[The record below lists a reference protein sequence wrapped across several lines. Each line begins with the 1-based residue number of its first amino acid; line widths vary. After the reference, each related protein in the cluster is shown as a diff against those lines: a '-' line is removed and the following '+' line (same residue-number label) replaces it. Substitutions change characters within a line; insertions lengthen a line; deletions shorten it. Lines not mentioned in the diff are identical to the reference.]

1 MSQPKPSFTV
11 EPIGYVENTCND
23 LLEPRLIRRLESRIV
38 LNPEWVEG
46 LRGLEEHAQI
56 LVLFYFHRLAGEAVD
71 LVQHKRGR
79 ADEPKKGVFALHSP
93 RRPNAIGATEVELL
107 KIEGNVLTVT
117 GLDAVNGTPVLD
129 IKPVRRK

>member
-1 MSQPKPSFTV
+1 MPQPKPTFTV

-23 LLEPRLIRRLESRIV
+23 LLEPGMIRPLESRII
-38 LNPEWVEG
+38 LNPEWVQG

-56 LVLFYFHRLAGEAVD
+56 LVLFYFHRLAGEEIE
-71 LVQHKRGR
+71 LVQHRRGK
-79 ADEPKKGVFALHSP
+79 ADQPQKGVFALRSP
-93 RRPNAIGATEVELL
+93 RRPNSIGVTEVELL
-107 KIEGNVLTVT
+107 KIEGNILTVT